1 MSRKVGRER
10 GPAETVDCEKQGN
23 NQEVSLSQ
31 SHEGTNPTD
40 SFASDL
46 GFPG

>member
-1 MSRKVGRER
+1 MEGGEGR

-23 NQEVSLSQ
+23 KQEVPSLSQ
-31 SHEGTNPTD
+31 PHEGTNPTD